1 MSGRRWLRWLGAAAL
16 ALLIGRVVFTLV
28 VAGEFR
34 DVATFGT
41 EGCKQ
46 LPGVVGG
53 EDIVVDAQAASAADS
68 GPAGVFWVAA
78 DDRRAAQDTPNG
90 RGRLY
95 RIGAD
100 DPAARDVTPAEPV
113 ALHPHGLG
121 LFRHAA
127 AAGGASIGN
136 VTATLAVVNHRGGG
150 VFDTRDDAVELFD
163 VVDDATLRHRASV
176 QDPQLRPMNDVVPV
190 DADRFYATIDH
201 GHAEG
206 ALRSVEDFARMA
218 WSGVVYWDGKAA
230 RRVADGLR
238 YANGIAASADGATI
252 WVAATT
258 DTAVI
263 GYDRDAATGDLR
275 ERVRIATGTG
285 VDNIQLDE
293 AGDLWL
299 GAHPKLV
306 TFLRHARDPAVRSPS
321 QVLRIDGRSHAVQVV
336 LADDGTQL
344 SGSAAATPLTL
355 RDGSRRLLVGPVFDP
370 HLLDCRLPPRQP

>member
-1 MSGRRWLRWLGAAAL
+1 MMRKRRLRWILAAL
-16 ALLIGRVVFTLV
+16 LVLVVGRIVYTLH
-28 VAGEFR
+28 VAGELR
-34 DVATFGT
+34 EVAYFGT

-53 EDIVVDAQAASAADS
+53 EDIALDAEAQSDPDS
-68 GPAGVFWVAA
+68 GPAGVFWIAA
-78 DDRRAAQDTPNG
+78 DDRRAAHDAPNA
-90 RGRLY
+90 RGKLY

-100 DPAARDVTPAEPV
+100 DQAARDVTPAEPA

-121 LFRHAA
+121 LFRHARDETSA
-127 AAGGASIGN
+127 ITATT

-163 VVDDATLRHRASV
+163 VLGDATLRHRGTV
-176 QDPQLRPMNDVVPV
+176 QDPLLRPMNDVVPV
-190 DADRFYATIDH
+190 SEGRFYATIDH
-201 GHAEG
+201 GYADG
-206 ALRSVEDFARMA
+206 ALRTVEDFARMA

-230 RRVADGLR
+230 RRVASGLR

-258 DTAVI
+258 DAAVV
-263 GYDRDAATGDLR
+263 GYDRDASSGDLR
-275 ERVRIATGTG
+275 ERVRIDTGTG

-299 GAHPKLV
+299 GAHPKLLA
-306 TFLRHARDPAVRSPS
+306 FLRHARDPGVHSPS
-321 QVLRIDGRSHAVQVV
+321 QVLRINAASHAVNVV
-336 LADDGTQL
+336 LSDDGVLL
-344 SGSAAATPLTL
+344 SGSAAAAPLTL

-370 HLLDCRLPPRQP
+370 VLLDCKLPAR